1 MLRDVEFDLYE
12 VNANDFEEQCNLPD
26 TPIEYFEQFLS
37 YSDAGTGIRVPEC
50 FESEKIEELDPA
62 AYAEKYQV
70 TLACAKSIQRLRE
83 KTSLKIGDYLQLQV
97 GGFDVWSSKKC
108 LNFIEDLE
116 QKNELIATVN
126 KYIEENAER
135 RICIR
140 WYLRG
145 LPLRDAIRKV
155 LADREAR
162 KNNYAPSD
170 RREEL

>member
-1 MLRDVEFDLYE
+1 MVK
-12 VNANDFEEQCNLPD
+12 Q
-26 TPIEYFEQFLS
+26 
-37 YSDAGTGIRVPEC
+37 
-50 FESEKIEELDPA
+50 
-62 AYAEKYQV
+62 
-70 TLACAKSIQRLRE
+70 
-83 KTSLKIGDYLQLQV
+83 
-97 GGFDVWSSKKC
+97 KC

-135 RICIR
+135 RLCIR

-145 LPLRDAIRKV
+145 LPLRDTIRKV

-162 KNNYAPSD
+162 KNNYASSD

>member
-1 MLRDVEFDLYE
+1 MVKQKMPKFHRRF
-12 VNANDFEEQCNLPD
+12 
-26 TPIEYFEQFLS
+26 
-37 YSDAGTGIRVPEC
+37 GT
-50 FESEKIEELDPA
+50 
-62 AYAEKYQV
+62 
-70 TLACAKSIQRLRE
+70 
-83 KTSLKIGDYLQLQV
+83 
-97 GGFDVWSSKKC
+97 
-108 LNFIEDLE
+108 
-116 QKNELIATVN
+116 KNELIATVN

-155 LADREAR
+155 LADREVR

>member
-1 MLRDVEFDLYE
+1 MLRDMEFNLYE
-12 VNANDFEEQCNLPD
+12 SSANNFEEQCNLPN

-50 FESEKIEELDPA
+50 FESERIEELDPF
-62 AYAEKYQV
+62 AYTVKYQV
-70 TLACAKSIQRLRE
+70 TLVCAKSIQRLRE
-83 KTSLKIGDYLQLQV
+83 KTSPKIGDYLQLQV
-97 GGFDVWSSKKC
+97 GGFDIWSSKKC

-116 QKNELIATVN
+116 HKNELIATIN
-126 KYIEENAER
+126 EYIEENAER
-135 RICIR
+135 RACIR

-162 KNNYAPSD
+162 RNNYAPSD
-170 RREEL
+170 RRENL